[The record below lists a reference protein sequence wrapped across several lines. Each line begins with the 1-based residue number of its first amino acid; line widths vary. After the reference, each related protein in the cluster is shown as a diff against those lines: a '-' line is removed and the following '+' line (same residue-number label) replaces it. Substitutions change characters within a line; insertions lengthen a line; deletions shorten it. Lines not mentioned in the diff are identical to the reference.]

1 MIVASFKLLCEGQG
15 SENEGFVNKRNELFT
30 QGGCLLW
37 GDRVVVPTKLRTRVL
52 ELLHEGH
59 PGIVRMKSLA
69 RSYVWWP
76 NMDQV
81 ISEWVGKCRPCQES
95 RPDPPVAPI
104 REWEKPKGPWGRIHI
119 DFSGPFHGQTFLIVV
134 DAFSKWLE
142 IILMPSTTA
151 EAVIKALRKLFATH
165 GLPDTLV
172 SDNGPQFTAT
182 LFEGYLAGLGIRHAL
197 SAPFHPASNGLAER
211 FVRTG
216 KEALS
221 RLDNGDWQARI
232 DQFLAVQHATPCTA
246 TGRSPAEHLREYFNT
261 VMAKNLG

>member
-1 MIVASFKLLCEGQG
+1 
-15 SENEGFVNKRNELFT
+15 
-30 QGGCLLW
+30 
-37 GDRVVVPTKLRTRVL
+37 
-52 ELLHEGH
+52 
-59 PGIVRMKSLA
+59 
-69 RSYVWWP
+69 
-76 NMDQV
+76 MDQV

-104 REWEKPKGPWGRIHI
+104 QEWEKPKGPWGRIHI
-119 DFSGPFHGQTFLIVV
+119 DFAGPFHGQTFLIVV

-211 FVRTG
+211 FVRTA

-221 RLDNGDWQARI
+221 RLDNRDWQARI

-246 TGRSPAEHLREYFNT
+246 TGRSPAELLMGRKLRCVLDRLHPNYSHENFKGETSGLRQFQVGSPVFARNYASGPLWVAGTIVPSDFLLQKET
-261 VMAKNLG
+261 WKME